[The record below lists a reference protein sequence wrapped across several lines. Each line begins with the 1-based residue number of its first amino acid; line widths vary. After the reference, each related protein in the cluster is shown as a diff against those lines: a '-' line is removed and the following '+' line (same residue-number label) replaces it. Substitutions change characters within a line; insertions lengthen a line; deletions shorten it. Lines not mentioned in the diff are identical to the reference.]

1 MEKNLVLYHGTLR
14 ANALQI
20 IKEQNFIIKDDIEN
34 KLFLGTGAYF
44 YLNKED
50 ALEWNN
56 RTIIKQSKRKIFPS
70 FIELKNK
77 YSIVCAICNVN
88 EENLLDLD
96 NRNDVLKYK
105 LILEKIKKVVG
116 QYIDLNCKNQLSII
130 INYLYKQGLIRDVF
144 VILKTFLYPINK
156 IYGISIPKKIVCVK
170 NTKVLKNY
178 TEVFITKNEYE
189 NIKLLYKWG
198 EYDG

>member
-56 RTIIKQSKRKIFPS
+56 RTIIKQGKRKIFPS

-116 QYIDLNCKNQLSII
+116 PYIDLNCKNQLSII
-130 INYLYKQGLIRDVF
+130 INYLYKQGLISDVF

-156 IYGISIPKKIVCVK
+156 IYGISIPKKIVCIK

-198 EYDG
+198 E

>member
-34 KLFLGTGAYF
+34 KLFLGTGSYF

-56 RTIIKQSKRKIFPS
+56 RTIIKQGKRKIFPS

-105 LILEKIKKVVG
+105 LILEKIKKVVDP
-116 QYIDLNCKNQLSII
+116 YIDLNCKNQLSII
-130 INYLYKQGLIRDVF
+130 INYLYKQGLISDVF

-198 EYDG
+198 E

>member
-144 VILKTFLYPINK
+144 IILKTFLYPINK

-178 TEVFITKNEYE
+178 TEVVITKNEYE

-198 EYDG
+198 E

>member
-56 RTIIKQSKRKIFPS
+56 RTIIKQGKRKTFPS

-105 LILEKIKKVVG
+105 LILEKIKKVVDP
-116 QYIDLNCKNQLSII
+116 YIDLNCKNQLSII
-130 INYLYKQGLIRDVF
+130 INYLYKQGLISDVF

-198 EYDG
+198 E

>member
-56 RTIIKQSKRKIFPS
+56 RTIIKQGKRKIFPS

-105 LILEKIKKVVG
+105 LILEKIKK
-116 QYIDLNCKNQLSII
+116 L
-130 INYLYKQGLIRDVF
+130 
-144 VILKTFLYPINK
+144 
-156 IYGISIPKKIVCVK
+156 
-170 NTKVLKNY
+170 
-178 TEVFITKNEYE
+178 
-189 NIKLLYKWG
+189 
-198 EYDG
+198 